1 MKKGFTLVEMLI
13 VVLIFGIL
21 AGLLFKTYIAIT
33 RVAFRL
39 EQEKNVSTTIVT
51 VSRIIQNFTDR
62 NTINYSWYDTAT
74 LEQKRGQVDVLY
86 LHGLDGNFSVW
97 TTGACADTVSSYT
110 TGTCQLY
117 MQTQSG
123 LVYLTDTGFV
133 NLTQIQFQLLPYTHP
148 DTSTCSPNYFVC
160 KRKPAFWVMTT
171 FFSPYYIG
179 DRNTDAVV
187 PFQLFFT
194 TR

>member
-62 NTINYSWYDTAT
+62 NTINYS
-74 LEQKRGQVDVLY
+74 
-86 LHGLDGNFSVW
+86 
-97 TTGACADTVSSYT
+97 
-110 TGTCQLY
+110 
-117 MQTQSG
+117 
-123 LVYLTDTGFV
+123 
-133 NLTQIQFQLLPYTHP
+133 
-148 DTSTCSPNYFVC
+148 
-160 KRKPAFWVMTT
+160 
-171 FFSPYYIG
+171 
-179 DRNTDAVV
+179 
-187 PFQLFFT
+187 
-194 TR
+194 